1 MQEGS
6 KEKPV
11 KIAVIDDDPSMV
23 KVLRI
28 MLTSSG
34 YEVVEA
40 TSGTRGFM
48 VAKRE
53 LPDLVLLD
61 IMMPDV
67 DGFEVCRRLK
77 LDPDTKNI
85 PVIFVSAKTGL
96 EHVEMGLSM
105 GADGYITKPF
115 ELKDI
120 LDKIEE
126 VVGSRG

>member
-1 MQEGS
+1 MQEDS
-6 KEKPV
+6 NKKPV

-28 MLTSSG
+28 MLVSSG

-48 VAKRE
+48 VAKME

-85 PVIFVSAKTGL
+85 PVIFVSAKTGS

-105 GADGYITKPF
+105 GAEGYITKPF

-120 LDKIEE
+120 LEKIEE
-126 VVGSRG
+126 VIGPVG

>member
-6 KEKPV
+6 KEKPI

>member
-1 MQEGS
+1 MQDSS

-40 TSGTRGFM
+40 MSGTKGFM
-48 VAKRE
+48 ITKRE

-77 LDPDTKNI
+77 LDPDTEKI
-85 PVIFVSAKTGL
+85 PVIFVSAKTGS
-96 EHVEMGLSM
+96 EHIEMGLSM
-105 GADGYITKPF
+105 GAEGYITKPF
-115 ELKDI
+115 ELQDI

-126 VVGSRG
+126 VIGPAG

>member
-1 MQEGS
+1 MQGSS

-11 KIAVIDDDPSMV
+11 KIAVVDDDPSMV
-23 KVLRI
+23 RVLRI

-40 TSGTRGFM
+40 MSGTKGFLI
-48 VAKRE
+48 VKRE

-77 LDPDTKNI
+77 LDPDTENI
-85 PVIFVSAKTGL
+85 PVIFVSAKTGS
-96 EHVEMGLSM
+96 EHIEMGLSL
-105 GADGYITKPF
+105 GAEGYITKPF
-115 ELKDI
+115 ELQDI

-126 VVGSRG
+126 VIGPVG

>member
-1 MQEGS
+1 MRKS
-6 KEKPV
+6 NKDKSI

-28 MLTSSG
+28 MLATSG

-40 TSGTRGFM
+40 LSGVKGVM
-48 VAKRE
+48 IVKGE
-53 LPDLVLLD
+53 SPDLVLLD

-77 LDPDTKNI
+77 LDPETKDI
-85 PVIFVSAKTGL
+85 PVIFVSAKTGS
-96 EHVEMGLSM
+96 EHIEMGLSM
-105 GADGYITKPF
+105 GAEGFLIKPF
-115 ELKDI
+115 ELQEI

-126 VVGSRG
+126 VTGPGA

>member
-1 MQEGS
+1 MQKSS
-6 KEKPV
+6 KEKSV
-11 KIAVIDDDPSMV
+11 KIAIIDDDPSMV

-40 TSGTRGFM
+40 TSGTKGFM
-48 VAKRE
+48 ITKRE

-85 PVIFVSAKTGL
+85 PVIFVSAKTGA
-96 EHVEMGLSM
+96 EHIEMGLSL
-105 GADGYITKPF
+105 GAEGYITKPF
-115 ELKDI
+115 ELQDI
-120 LDKIEE
+120 LDKIVE
-126 VVGSRG
+126 VIGPAG